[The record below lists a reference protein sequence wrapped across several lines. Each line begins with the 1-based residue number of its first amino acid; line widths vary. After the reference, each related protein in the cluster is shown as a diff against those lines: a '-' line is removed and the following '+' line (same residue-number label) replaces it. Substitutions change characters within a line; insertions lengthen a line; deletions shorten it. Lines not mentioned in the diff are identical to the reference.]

1 MMTEVTGGVY
11 HIPGQDEMIPDS
23 HVYVI
28 GDPSSQ
34 DLSLVDV
41 GLTGKSR
48 YKVSS
53 IEAFGVKL
61 EDIKR
66 VIMTHTHFD
75 HIGCFAEIK
84 EQIPWVELWV
94 HTAEA
99 EELEQGD
106 ERTVYGMNM
115 FQSMC
120 QMQYDMKPG
129 AFKFRVDRQ
138 LQDKE
143 MLEIG
148 GMTWEVHSIPGHS
161 QGSIA
166 LYHESNKILIPG
178 DTVYADYAIGR
189 FDLHGAN
196 AAALKDSLMRLA
208 ELEVDILLPGHNRIV
223 KDLPSDYILKTA
235 RQWAPYLT

>member
-1 MMTEVTGGVY
+1 MLEVINGIY

-23 HVYVI
+23 HVYI
-28 GDPSSQ
+28 LGDLSSQ

-41 GLTGKSR
+41 GLTGKGP
-48 YKVSS
+48 YKVNAMKEYG
-53 IEAFGVKL
+53 IKL

-75 HIGCFAEIK
+75 HVGCFSEIK
-84 EQIPWVELWV
+84 ELIPWVELWV
-94 HTAEA
+94 HSAEA

-106 ERTVYGMNM
+106 EKTVYGMDM

-120 QMQYDMKPG
+120 QMQYNMKPG
-129 AFKFRVDRQ
+129 AFKFRVDRK

-143 MLEIG
+143 KLEIG

-166 LYHESNKILIPG
+166 LYHEANKILIPG
-178 DTVYADYAIGR
+178 DTVYADYSIGR
-189 FDLHGAN
+189 FDLHGADGG
-196 AAALKDSLMRLA
+196 ALKDSLMRLA

-223 KDLPSDYILKTA
+223 KDLPAGYILKTA
-235 RQWAPYLT
+235 QQWAPYLT